1 MNEWWIDYHI
11 IMIIEYIYD
20 DSTRTQHN
28 HQKRFFCTSTIK
40 HCLLWWYAWVLFI
53 ISSQWR
59 KQKTT
64 TTIHSNFNYTRA
76 QFVLWCR
83 SDNNRKETFTGTR
96 VYKLFC
102 IFFLNRIWKLYG
114 CCMLCC
120 IITGGMISLVLLFL
134 LMHGSTVVPG
144 MNTTAP
150 LLLLV

>member
-1 MNEWWIDYHI
+1 MNEWLIDYHI
-11 IMIIEYIYD
+11 IIMIIDYMM
-20 DSTRTQHN
+20 TVHAHN
-28 HQKRFFCTSTIK
+28 TPPKEI
-40 HCLLWWYAWVLFI
+40 LLYFKYLLVRSEENKKQQQPFIQISIIHVPKLF
-53 ISSQWR
+53 SGVVR
-59 KQKTT
+59 TT
-64 TTIHSNFNYTRA
+64 TGRRRVPVH
-76 QFVLWCR
+76 
-83 SDNNRKETFTGTR
+83 